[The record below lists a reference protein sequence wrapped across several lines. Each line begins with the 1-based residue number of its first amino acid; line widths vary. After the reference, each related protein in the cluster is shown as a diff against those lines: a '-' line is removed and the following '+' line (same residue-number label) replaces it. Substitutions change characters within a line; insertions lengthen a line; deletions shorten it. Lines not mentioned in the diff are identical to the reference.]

1 MGVRLK
7 IEQAITHIY
16 SEINYSDC
24 LKVPIRKY
32 ASWNSKKL
40 IKPKRL
46 METSEKPE
54 NLSHAVNLHSDQFIF
69 PLQLVDLTVNII

>member
-7 IEQAITHIY
+7 IEQAITHSY

-40 IKPKRL
+40 IKSKRL
-46 METSEKPE
+46 METSEKLE
-54 NLSHAVNLHSDQFIF
+54 NLSCAVNLYSDQFIF
-69 PLQLVDLTVNII
+69 TLALVDLTENTI

>member
-16 SEINYSDC
+16 SDINYSDC
-24 LKVPIRKY
+24 LKAPLRKR

-40 IKPKRL
+40 IKVKRL
-46 METSEKPE
+46 METSEKLE
-54 NLSHAVNLHSDQFIF
+54 NVSCAVNLQ
-69 PLQLVDLTVNII
+69 

>member
-1 MGVRLK
+1 
-7 IEQAITHIY
+7 
-16 SEINYSDC
+16 
-24 LKVPIRKY
+24 
-32 ASWNSKKL
+32 
-40 IKPKRL
+40 

>member
-16 SEINYSDC
+16 SDINYSDC

-40 IKPKRL
+40 IKIKRL
-46 METSEKPE
+46 METSEKLE
-54 NLSHAVNLHSDQFIF
+54 NISYAVNLYSDQFIS
-69 PLQLVDLTVNII
+69 PLQLVDLTVCII

>member
-24 LKVPIRKY
+24 LKVPMRKY
-32 ASWNSKKL
+32 ASWNSKEL
-40 IKPKRL
+40 IKPKKL
-46 METSEKPE
+46 METSEKLE
-54 NLSHAVNLHSDQFIF
+54 NLPCAVNLYRHQFIF
-69 PLQLVDLTVNII
+69 LLELVDQTVSII